1 MDGSSAWPTQ
11 QGCSAY
17 SILLGVLITAN
28 KCAKIVRS
36 HAKVWLVKVIETMIQ
51 SHSGLNSTKRVE
63 KIRNNYDFVSKNNA
77 ANYTAFQGGKPL
89 KHKTSFRE
97 LITFK

>member
-1 MDGSSAWPTQ
+1 MDGSSAWPKSQ

-36 HAKVWLVKVIETMIQ
+36 HAKVWLVKVIETIIQ
-51 SHSGLNSTKRVE
+51 SHSGLN
-63 KIRNNYDFVSKNNA
+63 
-77 ANYTAFQGGKPL
+77 YTLGGIASIFFRFHFQQTL
-89 KHKTSFRE
+89 RIQIQRS
-97 LITFK
+97 

>member
-1 MDGSSAWPTQ
+1 MDDSSAWPTQ

-36 HAKVWLVKVIETMIQ
+36 HAKVWLVKVIETIIQ
-51 SHSGLNSTKRVE
+51 SHSGLNSTKIIL
-63 KIRNNYDFVSKNNA
+63 KIRKNHDFVRKNNA
-77 ANYTAFQGGKPL
+77 ANKIAFQRGKPL
-89 KHKTSFRE
+89 KHKNSFCE
-97 LITFK
+97 LSTLK